1 MSNQRLAVTIG
12 AVTACG
18 ALLAVVAILR
28 LPEQSLKAIDTVPIK
43 AILVVLTIV
52 MTIWAAVVVFRLLYV
67 PRLRKFCVHLGST
80 IVGTALLC
88 STLPYGVLAM
98 ESARLEYIEGHENGG
113 TNREAIANIKIS
125 SASAAVTSCITIV
138 VATVAGLG
146 FTALYFRI
154 AVYEQLHG
162 SLN

>member
-12 AVTACG
+12 IASICS
-18 ALLAVVAILR
+18 ALIAITTILR
-28 LPEQSLKAIDTVPIK
+28 LPEQVLKAIDTIPIK
-43 AILVVLTIV
+43 AILVALAVVISAW
-52 MTIWAAVVVFRLLYV
+52 IGVVVFRLLYV

-98 ESARLEYIEGHENGG
+98 ESARLKYVESEGNGG
-113 TNREAIANIKIS
+113 MNRDATANIKIS
-125 SASAAVTSCITIV
+125 SSSAVITSCITIV
-138 VATVAGLG
+138 VAAIAGLG